1 MLYLRK
7 LAAALLCAL
16 VFTSCLT
23 AYSDEVSSELSEGI
37 VRLHIVANSDSE
49 EDQNVKLIVRDRVLA
64 EMERFEDKNEI
75 PFAIAEFKKIANEV
89 LKENGFDY
97 TATVEYGNFE
107 FPTKYY
113 DNFALPKGNY
123 DAVRIKLGEAEGHN
137 WWCVLFPPLC
147 YVDAATDEAD
157 ELLRETFG
165 ENYDLVKE
173 GEGKLPVKIKFKIAE
188 LF

>member
-1 MLYLRK
+1 MRK

-23 AYSDEVSSELSEGI
+23 AYSDDISNELAEGI
-37 VRLHIVANSDSE
+37 VRLHIIANSDSE
-49 EDQNVKLIVRDRVLA
+49 EDQNVKLLVRDAVLS
-64 EMERFEDKNEI
+64 EMEQFENKEDI
-75 PFAIAEFKKIANEV
+75 PSALSDFEKIANEV
-89 LKENGFDY
+89 LAENGFDY
-97 TATVEYGNFE
+97 FASAEYGNFE

-123 DAVRIKLGEAEGHN
+123 DAVRIKLGKAEGHN

-147 YVDAATDEAD
+147 YIDAATDEAD
-157 ELLRETFG
+157 ELLKETFG
-165 ENYDLVKE
+165 ENYGLVTE